1 VENHLEVVLLGGVNI
16 FFYKQLFFVMGYMMK
31 DGGKSFG
38 GRSSWGG
45 GGRSYGSSRGGGGG
59 AMKLQAPDWSRTELK
74 PFRKNFY
81 KEHPEIAHLS
91 EDQIVQWRTSSE
103 IKVFGQNIPRPIKS
117 FEQANLPFY
126 ILEEIA
132 KAGFKNPTPIQS
144 QGWSMALSGR
154 DVIGVAQTGSGKTL
168 GFLLPAIVQINAQP
182 LLRKGDGPIALI
194 VAPTRELAQQI
205 KIEVDK
211 FGHTSQLKNT
221 CCYGGAPKRE
231 QAAKLRQGV
240 DILIATP
247 GRLIDFIQSQ
257 TTNMRRVTY
266 LVMDEADR
274 MLDMG
279 FKPQIQQ
286 IVAQIRPDRQV
297 LMFSATWPKEVDEM
311 ANGFFYNKDN
321 VLKVI
326 VGSEETKANANITQ
340 HIEIMA
346 DWYAKSKKMK
356 EIVREVERMKG
367 KIVVFCATK
376 RGTEDIAW
384 ELKQEGFPAEAIH
397 GDKDQW
403 QRDQVLA
410 NFKTGKCSVMVAT
423 DVASRGIHV
432 NGITHVLNYD
442 VPNNSEDYV
451 HRIGRTGRAG
461 KSGTAYTF
469 ITNRDSKKAPGLV
482 QVMDSAGQFV
492 SPALRKL
499 AQSGAYYANKKKG
512 GKWTGGSR
520 GGRNQRGNGGGR
532 GRFSAY

>member
-1 VENHLEVVLLGGVNI
+1 
-16 FFYKQLFFVMGYMMK
+16 
-31 DGGKSFG
+31 
-38 GRSSWGG
+38 
-45 GGRSYGSSRGGGGG
+45 
-59 AMKLQAPDWSRTELK
+59 
-74 PFRKNFY
+74 
-81 KEHPEIAHLS
+81 
-91 EDQIVQWRTSSE
+91 
-103 IKVFGQNIPRPIKS
+103 
-117 FEQANLPFY
+117 
-126 ILEEIA
+126 
-132 KAGFKNPTPIQS
+132 
-144 QGWSMALSGR
+144 MALCGR

-168 GFLLPAIVQINAQP
+168 AFLLPAIVQINAQP
-182 LLRKGDGPIALI
+182 LLRAGDGPIALI

-205 KIEVDK
+205 KHEVDK
-211 FGHTSQLKNT
+211 FGQTSQLKNT
-221 CCYGGAPKRE
+221 CCYGGASKRE
-231 QAAKLRQGV
+231 QAAKLREGV

-257 TTNMRRVTY
+257 TTNMKRVTY

-279 FKPQIQQ
+279 FKPQIEQ
-286 IVAQIRPDRQV
+286 IVSQIRPDRQV
-297 LMFSATWPKEVDEM
+297 LMFSATWPKDVEEM

-326 VGSEETKANANITQ
+326 VGSEDIKANASITQ

-346 DWYAKSKKMK
+346 DWYAKTKKMK
-356 EIVREVERMKG
+356 EIVREVEGVKG

-384 ELKQEGFPAEAIH
+384 ELKQEGYPAEAIH

-410 NFKTGKCSVMVAT
+410 NFKAGTCSIMVAT

-432 NGITHVLNYD
+432 NNITHVLNFD
-442 VPNNSEDYV
+442 PANNAEDYV

-461 KSGTAYTF
+461 NTGIAYTF
-469 ITNRDSKKAPGLV
+469 ISNRDSKKAPGLV
-482 QVMDSAGQFV
+482 KVLESANQFV

-499 AQSGAYYANKKKG
+499 AESGAYFAARKKG
-512 GKWTGGSR
+512 GRGGGFR
-520 GGRNQRGNGGGR
+520 GGRKGNGRGS

>member
-1 VENHLEVVLLGGVNI
+1 
-16 FFYKQLFFVMGYMMK
+16 MGYMNN
-31 DGGKSFG
+31 
-38 GRSSWGG
+38 
-45 GGRSYGSSRGGGGG
+45 GGRSYGGRSSRGSGRGNRGYGSSRGRGGG
-59 AMKLQAPDWSRTELK
+59 AMKLQEPDWSRAQLQ

-81 KEHPEIAHLS
+81 QEHPEITQLS
-91 EDQIVQWRTSSE
+91 EDKIVQWRTSNE
-103 IKVFGQNIPRPIKS
+103 IKVFGENVPRPIMS
-117 FEQANLPFY
+117 FQQANLPFY
-126 ILEEIA
+126 LLDEIN
-132 KAGFKNPTPIQS
+132 KAGFQNPTPIQS

-182 LLRKGDGPIALI
+182 LLRAGDGPIALI

-205 KIEVDK
+205 KNEVDK
-211 FGHTSQLKNT
+211 FGHTSQLKNS

-231 QAAKLRQGV
+231 QAFKLREGV

-247 GRLIDFIQSQ
+247 GRLIDFIQSE
-257 TTNMRRVTY
+257 TTNMKRVTY
-266 LVMDEADR
+266 LVLDEADR

-286 IVAQIRPDRQV
+286 IVSQIRPDRQV

-311 ANGFFYNKDN
+311 ANGFFSNKAN

-326 VGSEETKANANITQ
+326 VGSEDIKANANITQ
-340 HIEIMA
+340 HVEVMT
-346 DWYAKSKKMK
+346 DWYAKTKKMK
-356 EIVREVERMKG
+356 EILREVDQVRG
-367 KIVVFCATK
+367 KIVIFCSTK

-384 ELKQEGFPAEAIH
+384 ELKQGGFPAEAIH

-410 NFKTGKCSVMVAT
+410 NFKAGTCTIMVAT

-432 NGITHVLNYD
+432 NDITHVLNFD
-442 VPNNSEDYV
+442 MANNTEDYV

-461 KSGTAYTF
+461 KSGIAYTF

-482 QVMDSAGQFV
+482 QVMESANQIV
-492 SPALRKL
+492 SPALKKL
-499 AQSGAYYANKKKG
+499 ADSGNYFLSKKRG
-512 GKWTGGSR
+512 GKWGGGSR
-520 GGRNQRGNGGGR
+520 GGRKQGGSRG